1 MAGESLPNGIE
12 EQSQIVVVAGDFA
25 HRLQN
30 VFPNNIKLFAGS
42 PISWSNR
49 LACGAFHSY
58 SELVAERPRGVLA
71 PEE

>member
-30 VFPNNIKLFAGS
+30 IFPNNIKLFASS
-42 PISWSNR
+42 PIPCGNR
-49 LACGAFHSY
+49 LA
-58 SELVAERPRGVLA
+58 RGLFILTLN
-71 PEE
+71 